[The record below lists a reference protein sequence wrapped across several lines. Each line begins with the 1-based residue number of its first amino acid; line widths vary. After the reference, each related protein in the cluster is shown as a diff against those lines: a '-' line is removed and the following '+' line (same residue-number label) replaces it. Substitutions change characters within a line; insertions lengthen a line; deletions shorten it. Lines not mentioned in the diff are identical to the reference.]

1 MPTQFWNDAS
11 ARSADHGGSALP
23 RAFFVLR
30 RRFEPKISLIATFL
44 AKRLLSLAIFSIFEA
59 EIIQFLIGS
68 SQAFCFCL
76 KRVVCS
82 SSDFFSLINFA
93 FSIR

>member
-1 MPTQFWNDAS
+1 M
-11 ARSADHGGSALP
+11 
-23 RAFFVLR
+23 R
-30 RRFEPKISLIATFL
+30 RRFEPKTSLAATFL
-44 AKRLLSLAIFSIFEA
+44 AKRLPSLAIFSIFEA
-59 EIIQFLIGS
+59 EIIQLLIGS
-68 SQAFCFCL
+68 SQSFCFCS